1 MATEYNQDQSTG
13 LRSELDEPRRT
24 TDQVKSD
31 DFGTATQEQ
40 QNGGG
45 YGGVSEEEPPHH
57 KIHTDDEPLPKP
69 APGTYD
75 EELPSSEP
83 REEQVTPKPTGGEE
97 EYGDAPKS
105 TEGYQEY
112 RDTEPTKFDESPVE
126 TQPRSYGTGA
136 EKATNGSYA
145 DPSEAFPGAPV
156 DRKVEEPGYGNDHKT
171 SEPALDSSE
180 PAMDSTS
187 PTGAHKKEGLMTKIK
202 EKLPGHHHKPADTV
216 EPDTTMEHDTTGAPP
231 KKGLMTKIKEKLPG
245 HHSTTTGTTAE

>member
-1 MATEYNQDQSTG
+1 MAAEYNQDQAPGFT
-13 LRSELDEPRRT
+13 SELDAPRRT

-31 DFGTATQEQ
+31 DFGTDAREQ

-57 KIHTDDEPLPKP
+57 KIHSEDEPLPKP

-75 EELPSSEP
+75 EEPL
-83 REEQVTPKPTGGEE
+83 EEQVTPKPTGGE

-112 RDTEPTKFDESPVE
+112 RDSEPTKFDESPVE
-126 TQPRSYGTGA
+126 SKPRSYGTGA
-136 EKATNGSYA
+136 EEATTGSYV

-156 DRKVEEPGYGNDHKT
+156 DRKVEEPGYGYDQKT
-171 SEPALDSSE
+171 SEPAL
-180 PAMDSTS
+180 DSTS
-187 PTGAHKKEGLMTKIK
+187 PTGAHKKEGFMTKIMD
-202 EKLPGHHHKPADTV
+202 KLPGHHKAADSTV
-216 EPDTTMEHDTTGAPP
+216 EPDTVEHDTTAASP

-245 HHSTTTGTTAE
+245 HHSTPTDTTVE